1 MTLDELKEEMEE
13 DTDLDGE
20 GVGEKSATNCCSEL
34 AGALSDK
41 TFLKP
46 FIFLFVL
53 FAIGYEWSSLLGTY
67 SLSINLI
74 KYQYSTALI
83 LRMLST

>member
-13 DTDLDGE
+13 DTDLEGE
-20 GVGEKSATNCCSEL
+20 GERGESATNCCSEL

-53 FAIGYEWSSLLGTY
+53 FAIGYEWSSLPGIY
-67 SLSINLI
+67 SLSLN
-74 KYQYSTALI
+74 KYQYNTTSI
-83 LRMLST
+83 LRMLNT

>member
-1 MTLDELKEEMEE
+1 MTLDELKEEMDE

-20 GVGEKSATNCCSEL
+20 GEGSESATNCCSEL
-34 AGALSDK
+34 TGALSDK

-53 FAIGYEWSSLLGTY
+53 FAIGYEWSSLPGITRY
-67 SLSINLI
+67 D
-74 KYQYSTALI
+74 
-83 LRMLST
+83 